1 MPGAARLGDKSKC
14 PVDTHGCTACPHSV
28 EGPAT
33 QGSTDVTANGLPLLR
48 VGDQGIHALCCG
60 LNRWVSVGGA
70 PGVFAN
76 GRPAARFNDTTLHCG
91 GVGRMTQGS
100 GDVIIGNGQARLF
113 ALAQETDAPFV
124 EDIAGSQ
131 MRDRQIWRQN
141 MDYLAEKGL
150 VGDYFSKLVNNASAF
165 SLPAGTGP
173 EARRALALEA
183 KKQRLV
189 ERQALI
195 SKGRERAA
203 VSTGEDREKVL
214 AAADRLELNNRAVE
228 RARLAQDVYNDP
240 GAQEPPIGWKR
251 SSNNPA
257 DLPEGLKNA
266 VWEHKNS
273 GFRAA
278 FYESEIDGSKVLAY
292 RGTTGSFLRSPGWTN
307 NFQQWLGNKSE
318 QYDRAVDLARKSKKI
333 VGKELEICGHS
344 LGGGLTSAGSIVTES
359 PGFTFNSAG
368 LHPNTIKPY
377 GNIRQDGDKL
387 IHAYYVK
394 SEVLTTVQNPA
405 GNTVVTPVGT
415 AVRYSR
421 QANPVSVYKHLKG
434 EKPLNLQPVV
444 TYDAVGISHELPAV
458 DGNGKHVS
466 ITKANPLTRHNMD
479 YVINGIEKQKTDDKK
494 LLSNVS

>member
-14 PVDTHGCTACPHSV
+14 PVDAHGCTACPHSV

-33 QGSTDVTANGLPLLR
+33 QGSTDVMANGQPLLR

-76 GRPAARFNDTTLHCG
+76 GRPVARFNDMTLHCG
-91 GVGRMTQGS
+91 GVGQMSQGS

-131 MRDRQIWRQN
+131 LRDRQIWRQN

-150 VGDYFSKLVNNASAF
+150 LGDYFSKLVNDASAF
-165 SLPAGTGP
+165 SLPAGAGS

-195 SKGRERAA
+195 SKGRERADGY
-203 VSTGEDREKVL
+203 TGEDRKKIQ

-240 GAQEPPIGWKR
+240 GEQEPPIGWKR
-251 SSNNPA
+251 SSNDPA
-257 DLPEGLKNA
+257 DLPLDLQDA
-266 VWEHKNS
+266 VWEDPES

-278 FYESEIDGSKVLAY
+278 FYESEIDGSKVLAF
-292 RGTTGSFLRSPGWTN
+292 RGTDNKAGWVN
-307 NFQQWLGNKSE
+307 NLSQGLGYESE
-318 QYDRAVDLARKSKKI
+318 QYESAIDLARNTKRIFGDK
-333 VGKELEICGHS
+333 LEISGHS
-344 LGGGLTSAGSIVTES
+344 LGGGLTAATSIVTDS
-359 PGFTFNSAG
+359 PGFSFNGAG
-368 LHPNTIKPY
+368 LHPNTIKKY
-377 GNIRQDGDKL
+377 DKTRQDGAQL
-387 IHAYYVK
+387 IHAYHVK
-394 SEVLTTVQNPA
+394 GEILTSGQAPALNAGYTPMGTTV
-405 GNTVVTPVGT
+405 
-415 AVRYSR
+415 RYAR
-421 QANPVSVYKHLKG
+421 QANPVSIYKHVKG

-444 TYDAVGISHELPAV
+444 VYDAVGISHELPAV
-458 DGNGKHVS
+458 DEKGKPVS
-466 ITKANPLTRHNMD
+466 MIKSNPVARHGMD
-479 YVINGIEKQKTDDKK
+479 YVINGIEKQKTDDKN
-494 LLSNVS
+494 LLTHIS